1 MLPDF
6 SSSEDVSPD
15 STTSQENTSEV
26 LTGPGTFLVD
36 NQETPSDPR
45 ESLKLSNRSEAI
57 IELVIEE
64 GTEDEEYLND
74 DNEDGDSLDEG
85 LGDTSSD
92 ETAESPVPNRENT
105 ETNSYLGNRNHE
117 GTSSTPV
124 SRNEKERRPSRI
136 SLETPL

>member
-1 MLPDF
+1 M
-6 SSSEDVSPD
+6 
-15 STTSQENTSEV
+15 
-26 LTGPGTFLVD
+26 D

-64 GTEDEEYLND
+64 GTEDEEYIND

-92 ETAESPVPNRENT
+92 ETAESPVPNRENA

-117 GTSSTPV
+117 ATSSTPV